1 MRLGPYT
8 LSSNLSLAPLA
19 GYTNLPMRLTVREL
33 GGLGWG
39 VTDLINARS
48 LIERNPT
55 ALKLAARHP
64 DDRPMAIQLFGA
76 VPEEMRDA
84 AVICQE
90 LGAEAVDINMGC
102 PVRKVVQIGG
112 GSAMMTELG
121 KTAALVRGM
130 IAAVKIPV
138 TAKMRLGWDADNLTA
153 PELARV
159 LEAEGVAA
167 LCVHGRTRAQ
177 GFGGQVNLAGIRA
190 VVQAVKTIPVLGNGD
205 VTTPEAAKTMID
217 ETGCAGVAI
226 GRGAFYDPWIFKRTD
241 HFLRTGEMLPDA
253 TFAER
258 LQVMRRHFERYVEF
272 YGEERGAKFFRKV
285 APWYSRRFGPA
296 KVFKQRIITIA
307 SRADFEAVLAE
318 YQTWRARFCDERGE
332 LLPRFQPA
340 PLLNAFDP
348 ANADGLA
355 AIPVPKGP
363 VDRW

>member
-1 MRLGPYT
+1 
-8 LSSNLSLAPLA
+8 
-19 GYTNLPMRLTVREL
+19 
-33 GGLGWG
+33 
-39 VTDLINARS
+39 
-48 LIERNPT
+48 
-55 ALKLAARHP
+55 
-64 DDRPMAIQLFGA
+64 
-76 VPEEMRDA
+76 
-84 AVICQE
+84 
-90 LGAEAVDINMGC
+90 
-102 PVRKVVQIGG
+102 
-112 GSAMMTELG
+112 MTELG

-177 GFGGQVNLAGIRA
+177 GFGGQVNLAGIRS
-190 VVQAVKTIPVLGNGD
+190 VVQAVKSIPVLGNGD